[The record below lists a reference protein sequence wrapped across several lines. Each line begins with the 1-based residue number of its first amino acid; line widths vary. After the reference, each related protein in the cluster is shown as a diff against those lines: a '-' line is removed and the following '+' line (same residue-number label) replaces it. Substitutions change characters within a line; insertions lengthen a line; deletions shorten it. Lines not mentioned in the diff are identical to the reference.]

1 MRRVGI
7 AFRFSGYLGDIDT
20 DCSTSSW
27 KDHARTSIL
36 AEHHKARAEQVEAA
50 SRIVLYCSR
59 QPAPQDLN
67 LLDCTN
73 KPQEN

>member
-36 AEHHKARAEQVEAA
+36 SEHHKARAEQVEAA
-50 SRIVLYCSR
+50 SRFVL
-59 QPAPQDLN
+59 
-67 LLDCTN
+67 
-73 KPQEN
+73 